1 MIIGSISEN
10 KDLEK
15 RIAITPDIAKKY
27 IDLGFEI
34 QLSENY
40 GQHLG
45 FAKDDYKQFG
55 VKFINDDKKII
66 ENSEIIIQMGLL
78 GDNINSIL
86 KPNQTF
92 IGVLNPYENKDK
104 LDQLVNKKINLFS
117 LDST

>member
-40 GQHLG
+40 GEHLG
-45 FAKDDYKQFG
+45 FEKEDYKQFG

-66 ENSEIIIQMGLL
+66 ENSEIIIQLSLL
-78 GDNINSIL
+78 DDNMNSVL
-86 KPNQTF
+86 KPN
-92 IGVLNPYENKDK
+92 
-104 LDQLVNKKINLFS
+104 
-117 LDST
+117 